1 MLILNLGN
9 PLSEKIEMM
18 QLTQSESLFGF
29 ATQSPLPL
37 LALSFRIHIEF
48 RATTQRDAK
57 GALNWRS

>member
-1 MLILNLGN
+1 LFKELEI
-9 PLSEKIEMM
+9 M
-18 QLTQSESLFGF
+18 QLTQPESLFDF
-29 ATQSPLPL
+29 ATQSPLPF

>member
-1 MLILNLGN
+1 
-9 PLSEKIEMM
+9 M
-18 QLTQSESLFGF
+18 QLTQPESLFDF
-29 ATQSPLPL
+29 ATQSPLPF